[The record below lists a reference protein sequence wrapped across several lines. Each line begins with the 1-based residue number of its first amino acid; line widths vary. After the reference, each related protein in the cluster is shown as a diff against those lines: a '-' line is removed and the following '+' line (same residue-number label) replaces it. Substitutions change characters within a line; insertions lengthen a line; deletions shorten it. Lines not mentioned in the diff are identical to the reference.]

1 MIRDTGLPTTDH
13 RPAIRP
19 ERRVARLMAAT
30 GLAMVLAACGGGR
43 GAEEAV
49 ASVQPQ
55 AVAPQPP
62 AQPAAPVPVS
72 LAHARTVSPAD
83 PAFDAWVQGVK
94 KEARAQGISE
104 GILDA
109 AFRDV
114 TPIPRV
120 VELDRSQP
128 ESTITFE
135 QYMTRVVPQRRIDQ
149 GRRLRAEFQ
158 ADLADVEA
166 RFGVPSE
173 VVVAL
178 WGVETDYGRVTGTYP
193 VIASL
198 ATLAYEGRRAKFF
211 RGELLHALKILDEGH
226 ISPAEMRGSW
236 AGAMG
241 QSQFMP
247 SSFVSY
253 AVDGDGDGRKDI
265 WNTRKD
271 VFASAANYLSRRGW
285 NPDFGWGGPVELPK
299 GFDRSRIGLD
309 GESRTAAAWAA
320 AGVTGKDGAALPVT
334 GNVAAK
340 IVLPGGRNG
349 PAYLATENYE
359 VILRWNRSQY
369 FATAVGTLADRI
381 AGR

>member
-1 MIRDTGLPTTDH
+1 MTRQIGLPAARARKAR
-13 RPAIRP
+13 RPQAA
-19 ERRVARLMAAT
+19 ARLVAAG
-30 GLAMVLAACGGGR
+30 GLAALLAACASAPV
-43 GAEEAV
+43 AETAV

-55 AVAPQPP
+55 VAPVP
-62 AQPAAPVPVS
+62 APVAPAAPVPVS
-72 LAHARTVSPAD
+72 LAHARSVSPDD

-94 KEARAQGISE
+94 AEARGKGISQ

-114 TPIPRV
+114 KPIPRV
-120 VELDRSQP
+120 IELDRSQP

-135 QYMTRVVPQRRIDQ
+135 QYMTRVVPQRRVDQ
-149 GRRLRAEFQ
+149 GRRMMAEFQ
-158 ADLADVEA
+158 SDLADVEA
-166 RFGVPSE
+166 RFGVPAE

-178 WGVETDYGRVTGTYP
+178 WGVETDFGRVTGNYP

-211 RGELLHALKILDEGH
+211 RGELMHALKILDEGH
-226 ISPAEMRGSW
+226 ISPDQMRGSW

-253 AVDGDGDGRKDI
+253 AIDGDGDGRKDI
-265 WNTRKD
+265 WGTRKD
-271 VFASAANYLSRRGW
+271 VFASAANYLASRGW
-285 NPDFGWGGPVELPK
+285 ERGFGWGGPVDLPA
-299 GFDRSRIGLD
+299 GFDRSRIGLK
-309 GESRTAAAWAA
+309 GETRTVAQWAA
-320 AGVTGKDGAALPVT
+320 AGVTGKDGAPLPAPA
-334 GNVAAK
+334 NVSAR
-340 IVLPGGRNG
+340 IVLPGKQNG
-349 PAYLATENYE
+349 PAFLATDNYE